1 MYKRQWVEIVSTL
14 DEYRPVKGLRVAVQ
28 EYGASNPQLLEALRQ
43 RGAEV
48 FPVPIYRWVLP
59 EDTGPLKQVLGEIIA
74 GNFQVMLVTNA
85 AQIDHV
91 MQLLE
96 QEGTTAQFKEACK
109 KMVVASIGPTASER
123 LRHYDL
129 PIDFEPS
136 HPKMGVLVKE
146 ISEHVHSLLR
156 SKLVKATP

>member
-1 MYKRQWVEIVSTL
+1 MI
-14 DEYRPVKGLRVAVQ
+14 
-28 EYGASNPQLLEALRQ
+28 
-43 RGAEV
+43 
-48 FPVPIYRWVLP
+48 
-59 EDTGPLKQVLGEIIA
+59 
-74 GNFQVMLVTNA
+74 LVTNA

-96 QEGTTAQFKEACK
+96 QGGNTAQFKEVCK

-146 ISEHVHSLLR
+146 ISEQGHALLHQKQ
-156 SKLVKATP
+156 SA

>member
-1 MYKRQWVEIVSTL
+1 M
-14 DEYRPVKGLRVAVQ
+14 
-28 EYGASNPQLLEALRQ
+28 Q
-43 RGAEV
+43 RS
-48 FPVPIYRWVLP
+48 FPVPIYRWALP
-59 EDTGPLKQVLGEIIA
+59 ENTGLLKKVLGESIA
-74 GNFQVMLVTNA
+74 GNIQVILVTNA

-96 QEGTTAQFKEACK
+96 QEGTTAQFKEVCK

-146 ISEHVHSLLR
+146 ISEQAHALLHQKQ
-156 SKLVKATP
+156 SA

>member
-1 MYKRQWVEIVSTL
+1 V
-14 DEYRPVKGLRVAVQ
+14 
-28 EYGASNPQLLEALRQ
+28 SNPDLLKAISQ

-48 FPVPIYRWVLP
+48 FPVPIYRWALP
-59 EDTGPLKQVLGEIIA
+59 EDKGPLKHVLGKILA
-74 GNFQVMLVTNA
+74 GSIEVLLITNA

-96 QEGTTAQFKEACK
+96 QEGTTVQFKVACM

-136 HPKMGVLVKE
+136 HPKMGILVKE
-146 ISEHVHSLLR
+146 ISEQVHSVR
-156 SKLVKATP
+156 KAKVTKRL